1 MDNPPPPRHATLT
14 FTLYPF
20 NLFNLFNPF
29 NPMKRLSLLLPL
41 LALAA
46 APVFALSLKPMP
58 EEPYAAPTLP
68 WREALAAA
76 DAAVGAA
83 TNGARCVI
91 LTWRQRD
98 ATWGAFYDAGDAF
111 RSVTVDA
118 EGRCVENAAEDPPWN
133 SPAEFLSLA
142 EAAAA
147 AERASAG
154 AVRTA
159 ALSRPDAT
167 WYVALSDDG
176 TRKLVVVSPDGSV
189 EPVPPPPEATD
200 EERTANAGVV
210 RVLPERAGDAWCV
223 VAATNAT
230 ALRGVRFAFLDAV
243 KPTQT
248 NLCFAVS
255 GNGRWAAAAFRHGR
269 GSDAG
274 ALPDGAAEA
283 VARALGPDAARLLAD
298 PAKRVPC
305 RFEVLDDVPSF
316 HFEKCRLPDDFAPSG
331 ENVRFL
337 VCRSTEKDASGGYRT
352 KDDIHAIVHFDSVS
366 FSRSRPG
373 DRIDRVRVMCNDPET
388 GLRRGVAWDC
398 VRQDDGTWLEGPVED
413 EIIRLQNPATQ
424 SPAEESHA
432 ESAEGAEN

>member
-1 MDNPPPPRHATLT
+1 
-14 FTLYPF
+14 
-20 NLFNLFNPF
+20 
-29 NPMKRLSLLLPL
+29 MKRLALLLIII
-41 LALAA
+41 ALA

-98 ATWGAFYDAGDAF
+98 ATWGAFYDAGDAY

-118 EGRCVENAAEDPPWN
+118 EGRCVENAAKDPPWN
-133 SPAEFLSLA
+133 SPAEFLPLA

-176 TRKLVVVSPDGSV
+176 TRKRVVVSVSPDGSV

-223 VAATNAT
+223 VAATNA
-230 ALRGVRFAFLDAV
+230 AVLRGVRFAFLDAV
-243 KPTQT
+243 RPTQT

-269 GSDAG
+269 GNDAG
-274 ALPDGAAEA
+274 ALPDGAAET
-283 VARALGPDAARLLAD
+283 VARALGPDAARLLAN

-305 RFEVLDDVPSF
+305 RFEVLGDVPSS
-316 HFEKCRLPDDFAPSG
+316 HIEACRLPDDFAPSG
-331 ENVRFL
+331 ETVRFL

-388 GLRRGVAWDC
+388 GRLPRGVAWDC
-398 VRQDDGTWLEGPVED
+398 VRQDDGTWIEGPAED
-413 EIIRLQNPATQ
+413 EILRLPAPAAQ